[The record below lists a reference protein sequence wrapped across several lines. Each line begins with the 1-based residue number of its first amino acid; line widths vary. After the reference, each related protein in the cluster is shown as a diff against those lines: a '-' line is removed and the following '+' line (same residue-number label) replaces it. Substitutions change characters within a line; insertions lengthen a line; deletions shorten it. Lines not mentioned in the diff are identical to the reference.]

1 MKMTENEA
9 VDKQDV
15 VKWWKMKE
23 GGKNGVS
30 AQARELEE
38 WTKTKPTTEKSKN
51 TEEKKIIC
59 ETKKKNALQHIHL
72 CNFSYSLDSLS

>member
-59 ETKKKNALQHIHL
+59 ETKKKNCASTHSFMQL
-72 CNFSYSLDSLS
+72 